1 MIPNRSINRLIKKI
15 AIIIVLLIFANP
27 FSNTSSLFHDVPEK
41 FCFQIINPF
50 FLKIVDVVVG
60 TLYGLEAHLIH
71 AGFMHNLCS
80 KMHGLHNGKSL
91 VPLRNRKGGQF
102 LST

>member
-27 FSNTSSLFHDVPEK
+27 FSDTSSLFHDVPEK

-60 TLYGLEAHLIH
+60 TLYGLEKRTL
-71 AGFMHNLCS
+71 FMPASCIIFVA
-80 KMHGLHNGKSL
+80 KCM
-91 VPLRNRKGGQF
+91 VC
-102 LST
+102 TMETT